1 VRNMESDARMN
12 SRSSFTGFT
21 IIELM
26 VSIAIVAI
34 LVGIGVPSFQTAIQN
49 ARLSAS
55 ISDLQAAM
63 LNARSEAM
71 KRNSPVVVA
80 PIDGASWTSGWRTVV
95 TPTVGATEELQ
106 LRPQLAIVISVDSS
120 TGTGFSTGSGTGI
133 RYDGQ
138 GFARDASG
146 AFSASCLTLK
156 VPTGRRTSL
165 VVGASGRPRA
175 CNPDRDAGCCVS
187 NGS

>member
-1 VRNMESDARMN
+1 MN
-12 SRSSFTGFT
+12 SGSNFRGFT
-21 IIELM
+21 LIELM

-34 LVGIGVPSFQTAIQN
+34 LVGIGIPSFQTAIQN
-49 ARLSAS
+49 ARLSSS

-71 KRNSPVVVA
+71 KRNTPVVVA
-80 PIDGASWTSGWRTVV
+80 PIDGASWTSGWTTVV
-95 TPTVGATEELQ
+95 TPIIGATEQLQ
-106 LRPQLAIVISVDSS
+106 SRPQLATVVSVDSG
-120 TGTGFSTGSGTGI
+120 TGAGFSTGAGTGI

-138 GFARDASG
+138 GFARDTSG
-146 AFSASCLTLK
+146 AFAASCLTLK

-175 CNPDRDAGCCVS
+175 CNPDRDAGCCVA